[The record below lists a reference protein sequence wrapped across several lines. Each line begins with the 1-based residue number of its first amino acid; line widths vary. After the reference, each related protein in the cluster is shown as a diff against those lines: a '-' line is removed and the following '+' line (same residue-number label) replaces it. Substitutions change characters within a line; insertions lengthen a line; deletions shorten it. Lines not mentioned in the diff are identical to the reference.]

1 MRQYVVD
8 AFADRIFEGNPAA
21 VCVMERWPEE
31 DLMLK
36 ITRENNLS
44 ETAFVVKE
52 GEEYRLRWFT
62 PGGEI
67 DLCGHATLA
76 AAHIITRF
84 VEPGVERVGFQTL
97 SGLLTVRAEGELLS
111 MDFPAYQL
119 KRLEVTEEI
128 TQALGARPSEVW
140 RARDLLCVFDRA
152 EDVLALKPDMD
163 KLLKVKGALM
173 QVTAPGMEGYDC
185 VSRSFAPKMG
195 VPEDPVCGS
204 GHCHIIPYW
213 AQKLGKTRFVA
224 RQASPRGGTLYCRM
238 EGDRVILAG
247 RAVLYARSDLGIAAA
262 FALAAALALTVML
275 AGCSS
280 QEEAEPLPQGM
291 DTETVLTAGEAV
303 LDRLLE
309 GDYEAVYESFREDIR
324 ADLTAQSVQ
333 DLVEPVF
340 QEAGDY
346 QELKSAQVT
355 GSTEGEEHGIAQLLC
370 IFSQEKVSIRVAFD
384 PDMELI
390 GLSAGLQKSSWSLSN
405 LVNNF
410 TGLFRGD

>member
-1 MRQYVVD
+1 M
-8 AFADRIFEGNPAA
+8 
-21 VCVMERWPEE
+21 
-31 DLMLK
+31 
-36 ITRENNLS
+36 
-44 ETAFVVKE
+44 
-52 GEEYRLRWFT
+52 
-62 PGGEI
+62 
-67 DLCGHATLA
+67 
-76 AAHIITRF
+76 
-84 VEPGVERVGFQTL
+84 ERVGFQTL

-213 AQKLGKTRFVA
+213 AQKLGKTPV
-224 RQASPRGGTLYCRM
+224 RGPAGIPQR
-238 EGDRVILAG
+238 GDPVLPDGRGPGHSGGPGGALCPVRADAG
-247 RAVLYARSDLGIAAA
+247 GQTMKQRIVPL
-262 FALAAALALTVML
+262 LAAALALTVML

>member
-140 RARDLLCVFDRA
+140 RARDLLCVFDDP
-152 EDVLALKPDMD
+152 ETVMNLKPDLD
-163 KLLKVKGALM
+163 KVRALKGALM
-173 QVTAPGMEGYDC
+173 QVTAPGTGTEFDC
-185 VSRSFAPKMG
+185 ISRSFAPKME

-213 AQKLGKTRFVA
+213 AGRLGKTELVA

-238 EGDRVILAG
+238 EGDRVALAG
-247 RAVLYARSDLGIAAA
+247 RTALYARSEL
-262 FALAAALALTVML
+262 ML
-275 AGCSS
+275 
-280 QEEAEPLPQGM
+280 EELP
-291 DTETVLTAGEAV
+291 
-303 LDRLLE
+303 
-309 GDYEAVYESFREDIR
+309 
-324 ADLTAQSVQ
+324 
-333 DLVEPVF
+333 
-340 QEAGDY
+340 
-346 QELKSAQVT
+346 
-355 GSTEGEEHGIAQLLC
+355 
-370 IFSQEKVSIRVAFD
+370 
-384 PDMELI
+384 
-390 GLSAGLQKSSWSLSN
+390 
-405 LVNNF
+405 
-410 TGLFRGD
+410 

>member
-84 VEPGVERVGFQTL
+84 VEPGVERVDFQTL

-140 RARDLLCVFDRA
+140 WARDLLCVFDRA
-152 EDVLALKPDMD
+152 EDVL
-163 KLLKVKGALM
+163 
-173 QVTAPGMEGYDC
+173 
-185 VSRSFAPKMG
+185 R
-195 VPEDPVCGS
+195 
-204 GHCHIIPYW
+204 
-213 AQKLGKTRFVA
+213 
-224 RQASPRGGTLYCRM
+224 
-238 EGDRVILAG
+238 
-247 RAVLYARSDLGIAAA
+247 
-262 FALAAALALTVML
+262 
-275 AGCSS
+275 
-280 QEEAEPLPQGM
+280 
-291 DTETVLTAGEAV
+291 
-303 LDRLLE
+303 
-309 GDYEAVYESFREDIR
+309 
-324 ADLTAQSVQ
+324 
-333 DLVEPVF
+333 
-340 QEAGDY
+340 
-346 QELKSAQVT
+346 
-355 GSTEGEEHGIAQLLC
+355 
-370 IFSQEKVSIRVAFD
+370 
-384 PDMELI
+384 
-390 GLSAGLQKSSWSLSN
+390 
-405 LVNNF
+405 
-410 TGLFRGD
+410 

>member
-1 MRQYVVD
+1 MKQYVVD
-8 AFADRIFEGNPAA
+8 AFTEKVFGGNPAA
-21 VCVMERWPEE
+21 VCIMDAWLADATMQQIAEE
-31 DLMLK
+31 
-36 ITRENNLS
+36 NHLS
-44 ETAFVVKE
+44 ETAFAVKE
-52 GEEYRLRWFT
+52 GDGYRLRWFT

-247 RAVLYARSDLGIAAA
+247 RAVLYARSEL
-262 FALAAALALTVML
+262 ML
-275 AGCSS
+275 
-280 QEEAEPLPQGM
+280 E
-291 DTETVLTAGEAV
+291 
-303 LDRLLE
+303 DR
-309 GDYEAVYESFREDIR
+309 
-324 ADLTAQSVQ
+324 
-333 DLVEPVF
+333 P
-340 QEAGDY
+340 
-346 QELKSAQVT
+346 
-355 GSTEGEEHGIAQLLC
+355 
-370 IFSQEKVSIRVAFD
+370 
-384 PDMELI
+384 
-390 GLSAGLQKSSWSLSN
+390 
-405 LVNNF
+405 
-410 TGLFRGD
+410 

>member
-1 MRQYVVD
+1 MRHYVVD

-224 RQASPRGGTLYCRM
+224 RQASPRGGTLYCRL

-247 RAVLYARSDLGIAAA
+247 RAVLYARSEL
-262 FALAAALALTVML
+262 ML
-275 AGCSS
+275 
-280 QEEAEPLPQGM
+280 E
-291 DTETVLTAGEAV
+291 
-303 LDRLLE
+303 DR
-309 GDYEAVYESFREDIR
+309 
-324 ADLTAQSVQ
+324 
-333 DLVEPVF
+333 P
-340 QEAGDY
+340 
-346 QELKSAQVT
+346 
-355 GSTEGEEHGIAQLLC
+355 
-370 IFSQEKVSIRVAFD
+370 
-384 PDMELI
+384 
-390 GLSAGLQKSSWSLSN
+390 
-405 LVNNF
+405 
-410 TGLFRGD
+410 